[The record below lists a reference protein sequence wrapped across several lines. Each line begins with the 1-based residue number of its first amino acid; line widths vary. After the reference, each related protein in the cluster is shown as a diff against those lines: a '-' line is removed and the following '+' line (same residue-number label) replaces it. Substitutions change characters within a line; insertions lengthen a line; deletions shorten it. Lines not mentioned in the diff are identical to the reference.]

1 MGLRR
6 EEKYSRSQCRS
17 SRSVGG
23 ERKRNKV
30 RVYADQTSLIFIH
43 FKYFSIRAATFPMD
57 K

>member
-1 MGLRR
+1 MRLRR
-6 EEKYSRSQCRS
+6 EEKYSHSQCRS

-23 ERKRNKV
+23 ERKRNKI
-30 RVYADQTSLIFIH
+30 RVYAEQTSLIFIH